1 MSKENGKK
9 RKRKKSAIAK
19 IRIFLLTF
27 VMVMLFGALLL
38 GAWFIIGKNDKGYEV
53 TSAEIGNEEEEY
65 AEIMPEEAKPEDT
78 KPEDAK
84 PFGGVDDLNIGAAD
98 DLNDGGS
105 TGQIRVTADAALPE
119 GTESADHTDTDE
131 SGDREQTG
139 AYDDE
144 KKSATVLGEGINE
157 ENRYIVKTA
166 SADEVTLAFA
176 GDVQFDPGFA
186 IYNKYKSSGGVDRCI
201 SPGLLNMMR
210 SADVFMVN
218 NECAISDRGAPL
230 PEKEYTFREKPSATQ
245 ILKDMGVDIAG
256 VANNHAFDYGEEA
269 FLDTMESLKGANLPL
284 AGAGHD
290 INEAARPV
298 ILYANDMKI
307 AIITATQIERY
318 SPPQSRGAS
327 ESQAGMLRTWPD
339 PEPVLN
345 AIRKAKEECDYVI
358 LFIHWGT
365 ENQVESDWAQNDQL
379 PKFIEAGTD
388 MILGA
393 HPHILQPV
401 SYVGDVPVIYS
412 MGNFWFNSKTL
423 DSCLMEVKLSG
434 GELKSLK
441 FVPCQ
446 QTGSAVRLLEG
457 AEAERLLEYMRSI
470 SPSVNIDAEGHIT
483 KR

>member
-1 MSKENGKK
+1 MSKEKGKK
-9 RKRKKSAIAK
+9 RKRRKSAIAK

-27 VMVMLFGALLL
+27 VLVMLSGALIM
-38 GAWFIIGKNDKGYEV
+38 GAIYLIKGDDRGYEV
-53 TSAEIGNEEEEY
+53 TSAEIRNEEAEE
-65 AEIMPEEAKPEDT
+65 INPV
-78 KPEDAK
+78 
-84 PFGGVDDLNIGAAD
+84 GGVDDLNIGAAD
-98 DLNDGGS
+98 VDESRSAGE
-105 TGQIRVTADAALPE
+105 IRVTADAALPE
-119 GTESADHTDTDE
+119 KEAERADGTESADNEDPDNDE
-131 SGDREQTG
+131 GKGLSG

-157 ENRYIVKTA
+157 ENRYMVNTA

-393 HPHILQPV
+393 HPHILQPF

>member
-9 RKRKKSAIAK
+9 RKRRKSAIAK
-19 IRIFLLTF
+19 IRVFLLTF
-27 VMVMLFGALLL
+27 ILVILFGALLL
-38 GAWFIIGKNDKGYEV
+38 GAWFIIGKNDRGYEV
-53 TSAEIGNEEEEY
+53 TSAVIENEEAEY
-65 AEIMPEEAKPEDT
+65 ADTKPEDT

-84 PFGGVDDLNIGAAD
+84 PFGGVDDLNIGVAD

-105 TGQIRVTADAALPE
+105 TGDKRVTSDAAQPVDDE
-119 GTESADHTDTDE
+119 TESADNEAQDE
-131 SGDREQTG
+131 SGSNKDLSG

-157 ENRYIVKTA
+157 ENRYMVKTA

-210 SADVFMVN
+210 GADVFMVN

-339 PEPVLN
+339 PTPVLN

-379 PKFIEAGTD
+379 PKFLEAGTD
-388 MILGA
+388 MIIGA

-470 SPSVNIDAEGHIT
+470 SPSVNIDAEGYIT